1 MAARLPLRTLTV
13 MSSVTSAQVDTGS
26 AQDKGNAAVAVA
38 RVSLFRLYLLR
49 AGYLF
54 LGAGLAAWKWPL
66 FIHHGTP
73 WTPMEGVVDCMLA
86 GLSIVALLGLRYPLQ
101 MLPVLLFES
110 AWKLIWLS
118 YVALPLWS
126 AHRMDPATRQLAGE
140 CLLVVVILAVI
151 PWRHVVRQ
159 YVVKRAERWK

>member
-1 MAARLPLRTLTV
+1 MD
-13 MSSVTSAQVDTGS
+13 SAMRFDTGTRET
-26 AQDKGNAAVAVA
+26 QNCEQGAATVPPVPL
-38 RVSLFRLYLLR
+38 VRLYLLR

-54 LGAGLAAWKWPL
+54 LGGGLAAWKWPL

-73 WTPMEGVVDCMLA
+73 WTPMEGVVNCMLA

-110 AWKLIWLS
+110 AWKLIWLTA
-118 YVALPLWS
+118 VALPLWS
-126 AHRMDPATRQLAGE
+126 THRMDPVTRQLAGE

-151 PWRHVVRQ
+151 PWRHVMRR
-159 YVVKRAERWK
+159 YVLARGDRWR